1 MVAACTTVVGGS
13 TDVGGWTDLGHAMHE
28 GLMESA
34 SELVRKRGEER
45 KESKCFGLEQLSR

>member
-1 MVAACTTVVGGS
+1 MACTTVVGGS